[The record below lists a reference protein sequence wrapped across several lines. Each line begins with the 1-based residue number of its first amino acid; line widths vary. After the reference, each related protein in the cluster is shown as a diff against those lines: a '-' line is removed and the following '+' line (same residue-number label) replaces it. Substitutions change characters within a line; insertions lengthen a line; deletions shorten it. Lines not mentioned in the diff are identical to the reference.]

1 VFLYAAIPVISQLE
15 DLFNEVITWLYD
27 DVGIAWGLGIVLI
40 TWLSRLVVLP
50 FTLRSMHGMREMQ
63 ALQPYL
69 KEIQEKYKDDR
80 QRMQREQMALFQEHG
95 VNPLSACLPLVFQF
109 PVFIALYNLLRS
121 TTFKDELIDSGDP
134 GWLFINHLGEH
145 PTGAETVVLVL
156 LAVAGTFALIIFTPS
171 PQTTGGNTQ
180 RYLFAGVFSLV
191 TVFLI
196 PNAPAGIAVY
206 FIASG
211 LWQIGQQTVIH
222 FVWPWRPIRRPTSS
236 LSMSAWI
243 SSSPSSTAT
252 DASSPSS
259 STMRSSSTRTRS
271 AGSSGRIEG
280 WDSTPPSATR
290 GV

>member
-222 FVWPWRPIRRPTSS
+222 FVWPLPSVPTPQEVKAAKPPPPPPRKRKRR
-236 LSMSAWI
+236 
-243 SSSPSSTAT
+243 
-252 DASSPSS
+252 
-259 STMRSSSTRTRS
+259 R
-271 AGSSGRIEG
+271 
-280 WDSTPPSATR
+280 
-290 GV
+290 

>member
-1 VFLYAAIPVISQLE
+1 MFLYAAIPVISQLE

-222 FVWPWRPIRRPTSS
+222 FVWPLPSVPTPQEVKAAKPPPPPPRKRKRR
-236 LSMSAWI
+236 
-243 SSSPSSTAT
+243 
-252 DASSPSS
+252 
-259 STMRSSSTRTRS
+259 R
-271 AGSSGRIEG
+271 
-280 WDSTPPSATR
+280 
-290 GV
+290 

>member
-1 VFLYAAIPVISQLE
+1 MPLDPHSLSSVLLDANILSPLE
-15 DLFNEVITWLYD
+15 NLFNSVITWIHD
-27 DVGIAWGLGIVLI
+27 DVGLSWGIGIVII

-109 PVFIALYNLLRS
+109 PVFIALYQLLRS
-121 TTFKDELIDSGDP
+121 SMFKDEVVASGDP

-145 PTGAETVVLVL
+145 PTGAEAIALVI
-156 LAVAGTFALIIFTPS
+156 LAVAGTFALILFTPS

-180 RYLFAGVFSLV
+180 RYLFAGIFSLV
-191 TVFLI
+191 TIFLI

-211 LWQIGQQTVIH
+211 LWQIGQQTVI
-222 FVWPWRPIRRPTSS
+222 R
-236 LSMSAWI
+236 L
-243 SSSPSSTAT
+243 
-252 DASSPSS
+252 
-259 STMRSSSTRTRS
+259 
-271 AGSSGRIEG
+271 GRKI
-280 WDSTPPSATR
+280 

>member
-1 VFLYAAIPVISQLE
+1 VFLHAAIPVISQLE

-27 DVGIAWGLGIVLI
+27 DLGIAWGLGIVLI

-69 KEIQEKYKDDR
+69 KEVQEKYKDDR

-121 TTFKDELIDSGDP
+121 STFKDELIASGDP
-134 GWLFINHLGEH
+134 GWLFVNHLGEH

-222 FVWPWRPIRRPTSS
+222 FVWPLPSVPTPEEVKAAKPPPPPPRKRKRR
-236 LSMSAWI
+236 
-243 SSSPSSTAT
+243 
-252 DASSPSS
+252 
-259 STMRSSSTRTRS
+259 R
-271 AGSSGRIEG
+271 
-280 WDSTPPSATR
+280 
-290 GV
+290 